1 MSATINY
8 LTKIR
13 FGDDALDDLAEE
25 LTLLGVDTPLIVTD
39 AGLTASGLVTRV
51 QAAIGGTRPAPV
63 YDGTP
68 ANPTE
73 VAIEDAVARFRE
85 HACDGIVALGG
96 GSSIDLAKGVALL
109 ASHPAPLRQYA
120 MIEGGAAH
128 ISSQVLPLV
137 AIPTTAGTG
146 SEVGRAALISMR
158 DERKLGFLSPHLIPD
173 VAICDPLLTL
183 SLPAHLT
190 AATGM
195 DAIAHCVETFLSPRF
210 NPPADAIALDGL
222 QRATRYIRTAV
233 NDGSN
238 LEARREMLM
247 AATQGALAFQKGLG
261 AVHSLSH
268 ALGGFHD
275 LKLHHGTLNAL
286 LMPIVLRFN
295 QDHCGDKFARLR
307 DAMGLAPGT
316 DVVEA
321 FTQLNIDLG
330 LPMRLSDL
338 GVTRERLAP
347 VAQWALEDHST
358 ATNPRAP
365 THDDFQRMLLEA
377 L

>member
-13 FGDDALDDLAEE
+13 FGDDALDDLADE
-25 LTLLGVDTPLIVTD
+25 LAQLGVATPLIVTD
-39 AGLTASGLVTRV
+39 AGLAASGLVTRV
-51 QAAIGGTRPAPV
+51 QEAIGGTRPAPV

-73 VAIEDAVARFRE
+73 VAIEEAVTCYHE
-85 HACDGIVALGG
+85 HACNGIVALGG

-120 MIEGGAAH
+120 VMEGGAAR
-128 ISSQVLPLV
+128 IGSQVLPLV

-321 FTQLNIDLG
+321 FIQLNIDLG

>member
-1 MSATINY
+1 MSSIIQY

-13 FGDDALDDLAEE
+13 FGAGAVDDLAEE
-25 LTLLGVDTPLIVTD
+25 LTLLGVAKPLIVTD
-39 AGLTASGLVTRV
+39 AGLTASGLVARV
-51 QAAIGGTRPAPV
+51 QEAISAERSTPV
-63 YDGTP
+63 YDATP
-68 ANPTE
+68 PNPTE
-73 VAIEDAVARFRE
+73 VAIEEAVACYRE

-120 MIEGGAAH
+120 VIEGGAAR
-128 ISSQVLPLV
+128 IGDNVLPLI

-183 SLPAHLT
+183 SLPASLT

-210 NPPADAIALDGL
+210 NPPAEAIALDGL

-233 NDGSN
+233 HHGDD
-238 LEARREMLM
+238 LEARSEMLM

-286 LMPIVLRFN
+286 LMPHVLRFN
-295 QDHCGDKFARLR
+295 QDHCGDKFERLR
-307 DAMGLAPGT
+307 HAMGLAPAT
-316 DVVEA
+316 DLAEA
-321 FTQLNIDLG
+321 FIELNRDLG
-330 LPMRLSDL
+330 LPMRLSDM
-338 GVTRERLAP
+338 GVTQERLAP

-358 ATNPRAP
+358 ATNPRPA
-365 THDDFQRMLLEA
+365 TREDFQRLLQEA
-377 L
+377 F